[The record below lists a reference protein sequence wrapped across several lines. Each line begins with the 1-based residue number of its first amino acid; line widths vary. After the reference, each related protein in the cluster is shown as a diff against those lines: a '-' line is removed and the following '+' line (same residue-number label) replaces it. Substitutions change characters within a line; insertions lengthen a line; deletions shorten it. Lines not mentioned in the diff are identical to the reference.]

1 MIAVINLERID
12 TKILQGTPVTQQTG
26 IGGPSKQ
33 PSVSS

>member
-1 MIAVINLERID
+1 MIAVINLERIN
-12 TKILQGTPVTQQTG
+12 TKVLQGTPGTKQMG